1 MASLALD
8 PIIVAK
14 INALL
19 ASSFTKDSGSGF
31 ATEDIVEIF
40 ETFLC
45 EKDKCQRSSIEATP
59 HRPIERR

>member
-40 ETFLC
+40 ETFLS
-45 EKDKCQRSSIEATP
+45 EKDRSQSSHIATGP
-59 HRPIERR
+59 YRPIERR